1 MSPTRR
7 APEPLPE
14 VLQTVTLVA
23 QPTETAGGVETETK
37 VLDVESS
44 GLDDA
49 TVVLSRQ
56 LGTDGLTGRP
66 VAMVWTGL
74 LGRVECPV
82 ALRTGRRDYGPVW
95 LARATGRAVRTQR
108 RAYFRARMHMPVQLA
123 WIEERDGRP
132 VERRLD
138 CVAVDLSEGGVLA
151 TIRGPLPSPGTTV
164 TATVTLDGESLDQT
178 ALVVRHAVF
187 AGGGMGIAVAFVDPA
202 LYGDRIRRAAFEAE
216 RRALLNRR

>member
-1 MSPTRR
+1 MSPARR

-37 VLDVESS
+37 VLDLEAS
-44 GLDDA
+44 GVDA
-49 TVVLSRQ
+49 ATIVLSRQ
-56 LGTDGLTGRP
+56 LGTDGLTARP
-66 VAMVWTGL
+66 VSMVWTGL

-82 ALRTGRRDYGPVW
+82 ALRTGRRGYGPVW
-95 LARATGRAVRTQR
+95 LAHATGRAVRTQR
-108 RAYFRARMHMPVQLA
+108 RAFFRARMHTPVQLK
-123 WIEERDGRP
+123 WCEERDGEP
-132 VERRLD
+132 LERQLD
-138 CVAVDLSEGGVLA
+138 CIAVDLSEGGVLA
-151 TIRGPLPSPGTTV
+151 TVRGPLPSPGTTV
-164 TATVTLDGESLDQT
+164 TATVTLDGERLDQT

-187 AGGGMGIAVAFVDPA
+187 PGGGLGVAVAFVDPA